1 MFPFAQRSLI
11 FGVCVSLTVLAAGLI
26 SAVVPERYQTTLLFS
41 VGVTEESLL
50 ENGFSVTQVAND
62 FGKTLVGW
70 TRSLD
75 FGARFA
81 ELAEVAV
88 SGRAQAQQNFLLS
101 LVAAEQGQLEAAR
114 KAATQVL
121 AEEVEKYNARSLVK
135 FFLSEHGRSERVL
148 KPDFRLVLV
157 ASLVGGGLVA
167 ILLTFGWN
175 YVRGCISSRR
185 EVEEILGVP
194 AAFTLGSL
202 RRAEVIFLQT
212 FLKRFKPRNLVLLTA
227 DFALPKLASKL
238 GVKLLNFPQEA
249 EGLLHQAGELVV
261 LAKVDCTRVS
271 TLEKIRELA
280 PKPVRLIVLF

>member
-81 ELAEVAV
+81 ELAEVSV

-101 LVAAEQGQLEAAR
+101 LVAAEQGQLAAAR
-114 KAATQVL
+114 KAATHVL
-121 AEEVEKYNARSLVK
+121 VEEVE
-135 FFLSEHGRSERVL
+135 
-148 KPDFRLVLV
+148 
-157 ASLVGGGLVA
+157 
-167 ILLTFGWN
+167 TF
-175 YVRGCISSRR
+175 
-185 EVEEILGVP
+185 
-194 AAFTLGSL
+194 
-202 RRAEVIFLQT
+202 
-212 FLKRFKPRNLVLLTA
+212 
-227 DFALPKLASKL
+227 
-238 GVKLLNFPQEA
+238 
-249 EGLLHQAGELVV
+249 
-261 LAKVDCTRVS
+261 
-271 TLEKIRELA
+271 
-280 PKPVRLIVLF
+280 